1 MKINWVKKLSSRK
14 FWVALVA
21 LVAAIAAVFKFS
33 DETVAQITSVISA
46 AGVLVAYILCEG
58 YVDAKALDGS
68 GNKSAEDGNTP
79 GESDEVKTNAL

>member
-58 YVDAKALDGS
+58 YVDAKAIGD
-68 GNKSAEDGNTP
+68 GNKSAEDENTP
-79 GESDEVKTNAL
+79 GESDGDKTNAL